1 MVLKKCFWLLS
12 CLDFKFW
19 SCFLSFPC
27 SYVNMAGLLCLMYP
41 RKYLPAFLQWQ
52 SVALMQLSLS
62 EILQLLTQRILNF
75 FGHKIRLAT
84 SYYIVSC
91 NPELQLTLCDAQLSE
106 SARIRSC
113 PLYQNATR
121 VPGSTIQLQCCL
133 IDHNLRCQRLQSN
146 LKMNFSEL
154 QREFFSASRK
164 SFAAIWASVYICCS
178 NPRLCQRVSNNN
190 FQQSFKIIYHQFF
203 SYLCLVNKVFH
214 HF

>member
-1 MVLKKCFWLLS
+1 MKKASDVNSISKLTFPDGIKKCFWLLS

-84 SYYIVSC
+84 SYHIVSC
-91 NPELQLTLCDAQLSE
+91 NPELQLTLCGAQLSE
-106 SARIRSC
+106 SARIWSC
-113 PLYQNATR
+113 PLYRNTR
-121 VPGSTIQLQCCL
+121 SWWCYRWFTL
-133 IDHNLRCQRLQSN
+133 IKPKN
-146 LKMNFSEL
+146 
-154 QREFFSASRK
+154 
-164 SFAAIWASVYICCS
+164 
-178 NPRLCQRVSNNN
+178 
-190 FQQSFKIIYHQFF
+190 
-203 SYLCLVNKVFH
+203 
-214 HF
+214 